1 MSGNMTPEDREA
13 VMAAAM
19 SYRVGA
25 MISVYD
31 IRIAAAVDGH
41 SLDHVGGCEIAAVLK
56 HGGLRSVTLDG
67 PTEGRSIAATGSGR
81 RTEQ

>member
-1 MSGNMTPEDREA
+1 MNANMTPEDRGA

-41 SLDHVGGCEIAAVLK
+41 PLDHADGREIAAVLR

-67 PTEGRSIAATGSGR
+67 PSGAAEHCCHWIR
-81 RTEQ
+81 EA

>member
-1 MSGNMTPEDREA
+1 MNGNMTPEDREA

-25 MISVYD
+25 MMSVYD
-31 IRIAAAVDGH
+31 IRVAAIVDGH
-41 SLDHVGGCEIAAVLK
+41 PLDHADGREIAAVLR

-67 PTEGRSIAATGSGR
+67 PNGGAEHCCHWIREAKS
-81 RTEQ
+81 

>member
-1 MSGNMTPEDREA
+1 MNGNMTSEDCEA

-19 SYRVGA
+19 SYRAGA

-31 IRIAAAVDGH
+31 IRIAATADGH
-41 SLDHVGGCEIAAVLK
+41 PLDHIDGREIAAALR

-67 PTEGRSIAATGSGR
+67 PSGVAEHFCHWIR
-81 RTEQ
+81 EAD

>member
-19 SYRVGA
+19 SYRAGA

-41 SLDHVGGCEIAAVLK
+41 PLDHADSHEIAAVLK
-56 HGGLRSVTLDG
+56 HGGLRSVTLNG
-67 PTEGRSIAATGSGR
+67 PSGVAEHCCHWIR
-81 RTEQ
+81 EAD